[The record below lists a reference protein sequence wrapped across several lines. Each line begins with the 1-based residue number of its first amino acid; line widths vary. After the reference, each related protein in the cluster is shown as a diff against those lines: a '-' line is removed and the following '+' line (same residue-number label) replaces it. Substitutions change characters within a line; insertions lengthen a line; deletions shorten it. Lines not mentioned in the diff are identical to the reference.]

1 LNNKYRT
8 KTIRILIMCEILL
21 MVFLAYSISGA
32 QTWNGIAF
40 IRDGAMFT
48 AGLIAGP
55 LVLKEV

>member
-1 LNNKYRT
+1 M
-8 KTIRILIMCEILL
+8 ILCEILI
-21 MVFLAYSISGA
+21 MVFLAYRISSE

-55 LVLKEV
+55 LVLKEI